1 MTEST
6 NPTQPPSTCHDCTP
20 QDKDCALFGWPCPFR
35 LDNELALITGGG
47 SGLGLAMARCMAD
60 AGARVILAGRREEV
74 LQKAVESIGPR
85 AHYLCH
91 DVTRLE
97 EAPALVAKIQDQF
110 GPITVAVNNAGV
122 HLKKPALETTE
133 EEFLQVLTTHVLG
146 SHAICRAVAPG
157 MIDRKSGSI
166 LFIASMASLI
176 GVPNVLAYS
185 AAKSAYLGMVRALA
199 SELSPQGV
207 RVNAIA
213 PGWIMTDMSRQALQ
227 DDPRREQKIL
237 ARTPMGAFG
246 MAEDVG
252 MAAVYLSSPA
262 AKFITGVVLPVDGGA
277 SIGF

>member
-1 MTEST
+1 MNEPVEHVKPIS
-6 NPTQPPSTCHDCTP
+6 PCSDCSP
-20 QDKDCALFGWPCPFR
+20 QDKECALYAWPCPFR

-60 AGARVILAGRREEV
+60 AGARVLLAGRREVV
-74 LQKAVESIGPR
+74 LQQAVESIGPR

-91 DVTRLE
+91 DVNQLR
-97 EAPALVAKIQDQF
+97 EAPALVAKVRDQF
-110 GPITVAVNNAGV
+110 GPITIAVNNAGI

-133 EEFLQVLTTHVLG
+133 DEFMQVLTTHVLG
-146 SHAICRAVAPG
+146 AHAISRAVAPG
-157 MIDRKSGSI
+157 MIERRGGSI

-176 GVPNVLAYS
+176 GVPQVVAYS
-185 AAKSAYLGMVRALA
+185 AAKTAYLGMVRALA
-199 SELSPQGV
+199 AELSPRGV

-213 PGWIMTDMSRQALQ
+213 PGWIESGMARDVLRN
-227 DDPRREQKIL
+227 DPERERKVL
-237 ARTPMGAFG
+237 GRTPMGTLG